1 MRECEKVGMSP
12 TSIGRPRAALLLFR
26 AVRALPVLL
35 VALAAAALAAGCDRP
50 RERAG
55 GPDAGAPADSTP
67 APAAA
72 AEAPPDTSRAG
83 PAFLAIY
90 RDGPLDELRVVR
102 ATDGGL
108 VVAGASAFPQGTRVT
123 VSLLARGAGGALE
136 PVASSRARVESG
148 SFMSPPLAGVAG
160 PPPPGLHVLRVSVP
174 FGPGD
179 QDPEVLRAASD
190 GRRFHGSG
198 VREPAGRIV

>member
-1 MRECEKVGMSP
+1 M
-12 TSIGRPRAALLLFR
+12 
-26 AVRALPVLL
+26 RALPVLL
-35 VALAAAALAAGCDRP
+35 VALAAFALAAGCDRP

-55 GPDAGAPADSTP
+55 EPEAGAPADPTP
-67 APAAA
+67 APAA
-72 AEAPPDTSRAG
+72 EVPPDTSRAG

-108 VVAGASAFPQGTRVT
+108 VVAGESAFPEGTRVT

-174 FGPGD
+174 FGPGE
-179 QDPEVLRAASD
+179 QDPGVLRAASD
-190 GRRFHGSG
+190 GRRFRGSG
-198 VREPAGRIV
+198 VREQAGRIVFETTLEVPL

>member
-1 MRECEKVGMSP
+1 MSP

-35 VALAAAALAAGCDRP
+35 VALAAFALAAGCDRP

-55 GPDAGAPADSTP
+55 GAPADSTP
-67 APAAA
+67 APSADL
-72 AEAPPDTSRAG
+72 PPDTSRAG

-102 ATDGGL
+102 ATNDGL
-108 VVAGASAFPQGTRVT
+108 VVAGECAFPEGTRVT
-123 VSLLARGAGGALE
+123 VTLLARGAGGALE
-136 PVASSRARVESG
+136 PVASAGARVQSG

-160 PPPPGLHVLRVSVP
+160 PPPPGIHVVRVSVP

-190 GRRFHGSG
+190 GRRFRGSG
-198 VREPAGRIV
+198 VREQGGRIVFETTLEVPL

>member
-12 TSIGRPRAALLLFR
+12 TSIGPAPAALLLLR

-35 VALAAAALAAGCDRP
+35 VALVLAGCDRP

-55 GPDAGAPADSTP
+55 GAPTDSSP
-67 APAAA
+67 ARA
-72 AEAPPDTSRAG
+72 AEVPPDTSRAG

-102 ATDGGL
+102 ATNGAL
-108 VVAGASAFPQGTRVT
+108 VVAGDGEFPEDTRVT

-148 SFMSPPLAGVAG
+148 SFISPPLAGVAG

-198 VREPAGRIV
+198 VREQAG